1 MKQKRPLEKIRYRLV
16 WNHSGRLNQRGEGLV
31 QIVAQQGQQ
40 RRYFSTHV
48 YVKPENWSRCAVT
61 GLINADALNYALY
74 EMLSQVER
82 IELEYIRRGVR
93 VTLPMLVEA
102 YRCKLSPGATLR
114 EFGMAVVNQSDR
126 KELTKQ
132 NYRTLLNDI
141 DRFRH
146 HVTVTDIDYGF
157 VCAYDNWLRDRV
169 GLNTRIS
176 RLRLLRALMY
186 EAKRRDI
193 TDQNPFDRFR
203 MQQPEAK
210 RGYLSEKQVRQLEQM
225 TLEGR
230 EDIVRDSFLLGCWTG
245 LRFSDIVTLRQE
257 HLQGGWI
264 VKQMLKTGFSVEIP
278 YTELFGGKVTMLV
291 RKYGGDIGSLARQIG
306 DNHTVNATL
315 RRLLERVGADEK
327 ATFHTS
333 RHTFATLLIRQ
344 GVEMTTIQRML
355 GHQKAETTR
364 IYAEVDRQTIIN
376 DLFKNKKKKQNK
388 RNNEKAEEHRDTD
401 QAGVSQ
407 H

>member
-1 MKQKRPLEKIRYRLV
+1 
-16 WNHSGRLNQRGEGLV
+16 
-31 QIVAQQGQQ
+31 
-40 RRYFSTHV
+40 
-48 YVKPENWSRCAVT
+48 
-61 GLINADALNYALY
+61 
-74 EMLSQVER
+74 MLSQVER

-210 RGYLSEKQVRQLEQM
+210 RGYLSEKQVRQPR
-225 TLEGR
+225 G
-230 EDIVRDSFLLGCWTG
+230 
-245 LRFSDIVTLRQE
+245 
-257 HLQGGWI
+257 
-264 VKQMLKTGFSVEIP
+264 KT
-278 YTELFGGKVTMLV
+278 
-291 RKYGGDIGSLARQIG
+291 
-306 DNHTVNATL
+306 
-315 RRLLERVGADEK
+315 RRP
-327 ATFHTS
+327 
-333 RHTFATLLIRQ
+333 
-344 GVEMTTIQRML
+344 
-355 GHQKAETTR
+355 
-364 IYAEVDRQTIIN
+364 
-376 DLFKNKKKKQNK
+376 
-388 RNNEKAEEHRDTD
+388 
-401 QAGVSQ
+401 
-407 H
+407 